1 MSTATTIESAALP
14 FPDRRRFEIVEPYS
28 KYRVHLMAVK
38 RIWPWAT
45 DSLSPGID
53 KELSS

>member
-1 MSTATTIESAALP
+1 MSTATTIESTGLP
-14 FPDRRRFEIVEPYS
+14 FPDRRRLKFFEPYS
-28 KYRVHLMAVK
+28 KYKVHLMAVK

-45 DSLSPGID
+45 DSLSPGIE